1 MDMCKDQQN
10 RYQCRPTGVTIT
22 INSYIS
28 GQLIDK
34 EASITNLVIIILEGE
49 YIVSI
54 PGIGS
59 CRAGIRKLI
68 FIPANMDWTFEV
80 INPGKT
86 VEILFA
92 NLDNF
97 YCLSYFHT
105 LVPLCDTIT
114 YKLVTLQS
122 CHALEDY
129 IEYIIKPLHQKGC
142 NVPLD
147 EYEFFVILG
156 VYYPKSLIAKF
167 LYPFLKTLK
176 S

>member
-1 MDMCKDQQN
+1 MDMCKDQKN

-22 INSYIS
+22 TNSYIS

-54 PGIGS
+54 SGVGS
-59 CRAGIRKLI
+59 CRAGNRKLI
-68 FIPANMDWTFEV
+68 FISANMDWTFEV

-86 VEILFA
+86 VEIQFT

-97 YCLSYFHT
+97 YCVSYFHA
-105 LVPLCDTIT
+105 LVPMCDTIT
-114 YKLVTLQS
+114 YKLITLQS

-129 IEYIIKPLHQKGC
+129 IENIIKNLHQKGG
-142 NVPLD
+142 NAQFD
-147 EYEFFVILG
+147 EYDFFVILG

-167 LYPFLKTLK
+167 FYPFLKTLK
-176 S
+176 F